1 MWRSLFIGIG
11 IMALIFG
18 FECLLID
25 SATLY
30 GAGDTTAA
38 NFIDPSGAPSASV
51 RVWRP
56 KEWFPW
62 ALLSAGAVIVIYSFT
77 LPRRFHRTI
86 AD

>member
-25 SATLY
+25 SATIY
-30 GAGDTTAA
+30 GAGETTAV
-38 NFIDPSGAPSASV
+38 NFLDPSGAPSGST
-51 RVWRP
+51 REWRP

-62 ALLSAGAVIVIYSFT
+62 TVLSVGAITVLYSFT
-77 LPRRFHRTI
+77 LPRRFGRT
-86 AD
+86 ATD

>member
-18 FECLLID
+18 VECLLID

-38 NFIDPSGAPSASV
+38 NFIDPSGAPSGSTK
-51 RVWRP
+51 VWKP
-56 KEWFPW
+56 KEWMPW
-62 ALLSAGAVIVIYSFT
+62 AVLSAGAITVLYSFT
-77 LPRRFHRTI
+77 LPRRWHRAA

>member
-30 GAGDTTAA
+30 GAGETTAA
-38 NFIDPSGAPSASV
+38 NFIDPSGAPSGST

-56 KEWFPW
+56 TEYHPW
-62 ALLSAGAVIVIYSFT
+62 AILSAGAIIVLYSFT
-77 LPRRFHRTI
+77 LPKRFNRAI
-86 AD
+86 AE